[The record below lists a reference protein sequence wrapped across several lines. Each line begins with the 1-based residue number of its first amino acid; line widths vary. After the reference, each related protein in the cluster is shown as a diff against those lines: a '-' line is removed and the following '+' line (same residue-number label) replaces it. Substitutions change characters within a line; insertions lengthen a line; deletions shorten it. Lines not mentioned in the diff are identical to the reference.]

1 MRFLLRLLI
10 NAAALW
16 VAVKL
21 VPGITYTG
29 DWLPFLGVA
38 LIFGI
43 VNAFIRP
50 VVKLFTLP
58 IIFLT
63 LGLFALVVNG
73 LMLMLTGW
81 LAGRLG
87 LEFQVAGCWP
97 AILGAIVVSIVSTS
111 NIDEGRSRG
120 FFAIR
125 REHNSGTSGGIC
137 GVACRCFTAASAS
150 AAALPVSRKQ
160 RMLPSE

>member
-1 MRFLLRLLI
+1 MKLLTTSIRDQLLRNGFLRR
-10 NAAALW
+10 ALTEDGG
-16 VAVKL
+16 AE
-21 VPGITYTG
+21 P
-29 DWLPFLGVA
+29 DFL
-38 LIFGI
+38 
-43 VNAFIRP
+43 P

-97 AILGAIVVSIVSTS
+97 AILGAIVVSIVSTLLS
-111 NIDEGRSRG
+111 
-120 FFAIR
+120 
-125 REHNSGTSGGIC
+125 
-137 GVACRCFTAASAS
+137 
-150 AAALPVSRKQ
+150 
-160 RMLPSE
+160 MLLAEPD